1 MPQLI
6 NGSNGSSN
14 DPSRFIHFD
23 HVVFWVGNA
32 KQAAT
37 YYCVEMGFTPLAY
50 KGLETGSRQLAFH
63 AIKQN
68 KIIFVFVSPLE
79 PGNQELG
86 QHLITHGDGVKDVA
100 LRVQGI
106 EQIVSKAKAQGAN
119 VVKEIWT
126 ETDGKGSVKFAQI
139 QTFGDTTH
147 TLIERDN
154 YNGLFLP
161 GYEESPLE
169 IKLLDNLSPVGL
181 NFVDHCVGNQPE
193 TEMEKVVNKYEKQL
207 TFHRFWSVDD
217 SQIHTDYSALRSIVM
232 TNPEETIKLPINE
245 PARGKKQSQIQEY
258 LDYYGGPGIQHI
270 ALNTDNIIEAIKALR
285 ARGMQ
290 FLNVPSTYYNNLRNQ
305 LKSSP
310 IHVKE
315 DLDELEKLQILVD
328 HDENGYLLQIFTKPV
343 QDRPTLFLE
352 IIQRHNHN
360 GFGAGNFKSLF
371 QAIEAEQEKRGNLK
385 DF

>member
-169 IKLLDNLSPVGL
+169 VS
-181 NFVDHCVGNQPE
+181 
-193 TEMEKVVNKYEKQL
+193 
-207 TFHRFWSVDD
+207 S
-217 SQIHTDYSALRSIVM
+217 YSLEQSTRSIRFS
-232 TNPEETIKLPINE
+232 N
-245 PARGKKQSQIQEY
+245 
-258 LDYYGGPGIQHI
+258 
-270 ALNTDNIIEAIKALR
+270 
-285 ARGMQ
+285 
-290 FLNVPSTYYNNLRNQ
+290 
-305 LKSSP
+305 
-310 IHVKE
+310 
-315 DLDELEKLQILVD
+315 
-328 HDENGYLLQIFTKPV
+328 
-343 QDRPTLFLE
+343 
-352 IIQRHNHN
+352 
-360 GFGAGNFKSLF
+360 
-371 QAIEAEQEKRGNLK
+371 
-385 DF
+385 